1 MMKNKDSI
9 IYGLMILCVVLI
21 SSCTDNKSNK
31 SKDKIVS
38 VKIKEV
44 HADNVSLNSY
54 IGTSEENI
62 SADISF
68 LVSGNIR
75 EINVRESEKVKKGQK
90 LASLDITN
98 LNNSNNAAE
107 AAYKQANDAYDRMK
121 KLYDNGSLPE
131 IKFIEIKTKLEQAQ
145 SAYAITKKNLEE
157 GTLYAPFD
165 GIISKCMIS
174 TGENVL
180 PGKPVF
186 RLICVDDIKIR
197 FSVPEK
203 EITDIRINDTASV
216 SVQAFAN

>member
-9 IYGLMILCVVLI
+9 IYGLMILCIVLI

-31 SKDKIVS
+31 SKEKIVS
-38 VKIKEV
+38 VKIEEV

-107 AAYKQANDAYDRMK
+107 AAYKQAKDAYDRMK

-157 GTLYAPFD
+157 GTD
-165 GIISKCMIS
+165 RK
-174 TGENVL
+174 
-180 PGKPVF
+180 
-186 RLICVDDIKIR
+186 
-197 FSVPEK
+197 SV
-203 EITDIRINDTASV
+203 V
-216 SVQAFAN
+216 